1 LSGLYYGVT
10 LVFASVTG
18 SPYNVSFVVTFK
30 TTLETSAVATVI
42 GHHLLQV
49 MDSELQ
55 LSLFVSQLAGLAPDS
70 HNWYVIV

>member
-1 LSGLYYGVT
+1 VLAAKVISPLLAILNGPAICGVT

-18 SPYNVSFVVTFK
+18 FHNVSFVVTFK

-42 GHHLLQV
+42 GHHLPQV

-55 LSLFVSQLAGLAPDS
+55 LSL
-70 HNWYVIV
+70 